1 MLQAESLSANS
12 AYSSSVMRV
21 LTTRLRCG
29 VLYRFRMVKTSFRLP
44 HGCGGISGVS
54 RISRVWGRHSPTRFP
69 QEQNER
75 KANFGTA
82 VESCSVTAA
91 DCPCPG
97 FSVYRANRAGLPA
110 RFVLS
115 FSSVNMTPERGFAA
129 RWLRLFP
136 FPLKIHFKGRQLPA
150 GQEFS
155 QIFFRFCNA
164 GNEILATGG
173 AENFSFHS
181 LHHRVLKFAKQNGKF
196 FPTPYYGQKSK
207 MPNAGAEKFLPHLL
221 LQSEQGKMAGNGAGQ
236 QKKQQIFFRLT
247 AFAGRR

>member
-1 MLQAESLSANS
+1 
-12 AYSSSVMRV
+12 
-21 LTTRLRCG
+21 
-29 VLYRFRMVKTSFRLP
+29 
-44 HGCGGISGVS
+44 
-54 RISRVWGRHSPTRFP
+54 
-69 QEQNER
+69 
-75 KANFGTA
+75 
-82 VESCSVTAA
+82 
-91 DCPCPG
+91 
-97 FSVYRANRAGLPA
+97 
-110 RFVLS
+110 
-115 FSSVNMTPERGFAA
+115 MTPERGFAA

-181 LHHRVLKFAKQNGKF
+181 PHHRVLKFAKQNGLFSLCFLLRTKI
-196 FPTPYYGQKSK
+196 K
-207 MPNAGAEKFLPHLL
+207 NAKHRGKKFLPHLL

-247 AFAGRR
+247 AFTGRTGGDWYSVLKTHFILV

>member
-1 MLQAESLSANS
+1 
-12 AYSSSVMRV
+12 
-21 LTTRLRCG
+21 
-29 VLYRFRMVKTSFRLP
+29 MVET
-44 HGCGGISGVS
+44 
-54 RISRVWGRHSPTRFP
+54 
-69 QEQNER
+69 
-75 KANFGTA
+75 
-82 VESCSVTAA
+82 CSVTAA

-110 RFVLS
+110 RCVLS

-181 LHHRVLKFAKQNGKF
+181 PHHRVLKFAKRNGQFSLCFLLRTKIR
-196 FPTPYYGQKSK
+196 
-207 MPNAGAEKFLPHLL
+207 NAKRRGKKYSFHLL

-236 QKKQQIFFRLT
+236 QKSSKSFSDLLLSL
-247 AFAGRR
+247 AAPVAAGIQF

>member
-1 MLQAESLSANS
+1 MKNPKKYFEGFLSGA
-12 AYSSSVMRV
+12 
-21 LTTRLRCG
+21 
-29 VLYRFRMVKTSFRLP
+29 
-44 HGCGGISGVS
+44 S

-69 QEQNER
+69 QGQNER

-181 LHHRVLKFAKQNGKF
+181 LHHRVLKFAKQNGNF

>member
-1 MLQAESLSANS
+1 MGKA
-12 AYSSSVMRV
+12 
-21 LTTRLRCG
+21 
-29 VLYRFRMVKTSFRLP
+29 LP
-44 HGCGGISGVS
+44 NKIYQRG
-54 RISRVWGRHSPTRFP
+54 
-69 QEQNER
+69 QNR
-75 KANFGTA
+75 RYADFGTV

-207 MPNAGAEKFLPHLL
+207 MPNAGAEKFPPHLL

>member
-1 MLQAESLSANS
+1 MKNPKNYFE
-12 AYSSSVMRV
+12 
-21 LTTRLRCG
+21 G
-29 VLYRFRMVKTSFRLP
+29 FF
-44 HGCGGISGVS
+44 SGAS

-69 QEQNER
+69 QGQNER

-82 VESCSVTAA
+82 VESCSKTAA

-97 FSVYRANRAGLPA
+97 FSVHRANGAGLLA
-110 RFVLS
+110 RCGRP

-181 LHHRVLKFAKQNGKF
+181 PHHRVLKFAKRNGQFSLCFLLRTKIRNAKRRGKKIFLSLTTTIRTGQNGRERSRA
-196 FPTPYYGQKSK
+196 T
-207 MPNAGAEKFLPHLL
+207 
-221 LQSEQGKMAGNGAGQ
+221 
-236 QKKQQIFFRLT
+236 KKQQIFFRLT
-247 AFAGRR
+247 AFTGRAGGGWYSVLKTHFILV

>member
-1 MLQAESLSANS
+1 MGINS
-12 AYSSSVMRV
+12 FHLPPFCGRFFKYFLVGFSSG
-21 LTTRLRCG
+21 T
-29 VLYRFRMVKTSFRLP
+29 
-44 HGCGGISGVS
+44 S
-54 RISRVWGRHSPTRFP
+54 RIAGFGEGTP
-69 QEQNER
+69 QQDLPKGQNR
-75 KANFGTA
+75 RYADFGTV

-110 RFVLS
+110 RCVLS

-181 LHHRVLKFAKQNGKF
+181 PHHRVLKFAKRNGQFSLCFLLRTKIRNAKRRGKKIFLSLTTTIRTGQNGRERSRA
-196 FPTPYYGQKSK
+196 T
-207 MPNAGAEKFLPHLL
+207 
-221 LQSEQGKMAGNGAGQ
+221 
-236 QKKQQIFFRLT
+236 KKQQIFFRLT
-247 AFAGRR
+247 AFTGRAGGGWYSVLKTHFILV

>member
-1 MLQAESLSANS
+1 MLLSVSHFQGEREKNFS
-12 AYSSSVMRV
+12 PDGN
-21 LTTRLRCG
+21 LFCG
-29 VLYRFRMVKTSFRLP
+29 ASRIAGFGEGTP
-44 HGCGGISGVS
+44 QQVS
-54 RISRVWGRHSPTRFP
+54 REG
-69 QEQNER
+69 QNR
-75 KANFGTA
+75 RIADFGTV
-82 VESCSVTAA
+82 VETCSVTAA

-110 RFVLS
+110 RCVLS

-181 LHHRVLKFAKQNGKF
+181 PHHRVLKFAKRNGQFSLCFLLRTKIRNAKRRGKKIFLSLTTTIRTGQNGRERSRA
-196 FPTPYYGQKSK
+196 T
-207 MPNAGAEKFLPHLL
+207 
-221 LQSEQGKMAGNGAGQ
+221 
-236 QKKQQIFFRLT
+236 KKQQIFFRLT
-247 AFAGRR
+247 AFTGRAGGGWYSVLKTHFILV